1 MNVQE
6 KNSIVRSNSMLIK
19 LDWRELYGKA
29 TFVNYLRYIFR
40 EVQMR
45 DRERKRI
52 KAKHPVRFEF
62 MTS

>member
-19 LDWRELYGKA
+19 LDLRGLYGKA

-40 EVQMR
+40 DVQMR
-45 DRERKRI
+45 DR
-52 KAKHPVRFEF
+52 
-62 MTS
+62 